1 MEVLWFQHEGL
12 GNSSYLVEIA
22 PGKALAVDPDRR
34 VRRYIEAAE
43 RRGWQIVAA
52 IDTHIHAD
60 FVTGGLD
67 LRALTGAE
75 LYWPKEAQVAFSH
88 HGVVAGERLE
98 IGDVEIE
105 VRATPGHTPEH
116 MSYVVRASGSESLP
130 HLFSGGA
137 LIAGGAARTD
147 LLSPEMT
154 EPLTRAQFRTIHEA
168 FADLPDETL
177 LRPTHG
183 AGSFCSA
190 GAETTATT
198 LGVERMRNPLMRR
211 TDEDEFVGW
220 WPTTFPAIPA
230 YFSRMREVNRSGPKL
245 ASQIVAPPRLSPSE
259 FMAAANAGAVVID
272 ARPGEAYALGHI
284 EGALAIEYRD
294 AYATWLGWL
303 VPAGADLLFVC
314 DGVPLEQVL
323 EESLLV
329 GYERFAGVL
338 DGGMDAWISQGL
350 PVRSLPMIGPQDTV
364 PWLELGASPV
374 DVRELDEFELG
385 HVAGAKHIPL
395 GELAERAGELPT
407 GRPLLTYC
415 ALGFRSVTAASV
427 LESLGIGPV
436 VNLRGGYGAWRQA
449 GRD

>member
-12 GNSSYLVEIA
+12 GNSSYLVQVA
-22 PGKALAVDPDRR
+22 AGKALVVDPDRR

-43 RRGWQIVAA
+43 QRGWQIVAA
-52 IDTHIHAD
+52 LDTHIHAD

-75 LYWPKEAQVAFSH
+75 LYWPKGAEVGFAH
-88 HGVVAGERLE
+88 RGLVAGERLDV
-98 IGDVEIE
+98 GDVEIE

-116 MSYVVRASGSESLP
+116 TSYVLRAPGPTALP

-154 EPLTRAQFRTIHEA
+154 EALTRAQFRTVHEA

-211 TDEDEFVGW
+211 TDEDEFVKW

-230 YFSRMREVNRSGPKL
+230 YFSRMREMNKSGPRL
-245 ASQIVAPPRLSPSE
+245 VSEIPAPPQLSPKA
-259 FMAAANAGAVVID
+259 FMAAAAAGATVVD
-272 ARPGEAYALGHI
+272 VRPGEAYAAGHI

-294 AYATWLGWL
+294 AFATWLGWL
-303 VPAGADLLFVC
+303 LPAEAQLLFVC
-314 DGVPLEQVL
+314 DGMPLELVL

-338 DGGMDAWISQGL
+338 QGGMDAWISQGL

-374 DVRELDEFELG
+374 DVREPDEFELG
-385 HVAGAKHIPL
+385 HVAGATHIPL
-395 GELAERAGELPT
+395 GALAERAAELPA

-415 ALGFRSVTAASV
+415 AMGFRSVTAASV
-427 LESLGIGPV
+427 LERLGIGPV